1 MNSRLKRPLLL
12 LSAATL
18 VAGCQFAPKYAT
30 PALPVPEKFPT
41 AGAAA
46 AKSAVDIGWRDFF
59 HNTDLQEVIASAL
72 ENNRDLKTAT
82 LRIEEARALFN
93 IQKADQLPSL
103 NASANGA
110 RSRQLTS
117 GPIPNDFSVYQV
129 GVSMTAF
136 ELDLFGRVKNLSS
149 SALSQFFATE
159 EARRSVQIAL
169 VGEVAKAWLSER
181 ALAEQE
187 LLAKRTLQARESS
200 HVLDKKRYDAGLT
213 NALDLRQSDTLVQ
226 TARVAVLSATRQHAQ
241 SINALTLLVGT
252 SVKPLPASV
261 TLSAQN
267 ITTELGADLPSA
279 LLAHRPD
286 IRAAEQ
292 KLRSTQANIA
302 AARAA
307 FFPRISLTA
316 GLGLA
321 STDLSELF
329 SGSARTWTFA
339 PQMTLPIFDAGRNK
353 ANLTLSEVRSNIA
366 VTDYEKTIQVAFREV
381 ADALAARATIAEEVA
396 AQQAVQQSQSERLAL
411 AQARYKNGIANY
423 FEVLDAERELFA
435 AEQQLLQ
442 TRLLRLTNA
451 VDLYRSLGGGLNEAS
466 K

>member
-1 MNSRLKRPLLL
+1 MKSTMKRPLLL

-30 PALPVPEKFPT
+30 PALPVAEIFPT
-41 AGAAA
+41 ADAAA
-46 AKSAVDIGWRDFF
+46 TKSAVDIGWRDFF
-59 HNTDLQEVIASAL
+59 QNPALQETIASAL

-82 LRIEEARALFN
+82 LRIAEARALYN
-93 IQKADQLPSL
+93 IQQADQLPNV
-103 NASANGA
+103 NAVASGTD
-110 RSRQLTS
+110 SRQLLAGST
-117 GPIPNDFSVYQV
+117 PINRTVYQV
-129 GVSMTAF
+129 GVSLASF
-136 ELDLFGRVKNLSS
+136 ELDLFGRVKNLSDA
-149 SALSQFFATE
+149 ALAQFFATE
-159 EARRSVQIAL
+159 EARHAVQVVL

-187 LLAKRTLQARESS
+187 LLTKRTLQARESS
-200 HVLDKKRYDAGLT
+200 HVLVKKRFDAGLT

-226 TARVAVLSATRQHAQ
+226 TARVAVLVATRQHAQ
-241 SINALTLLVGT
+241 SINALTLLVGA
-252 SVKPLPASV
+252 SIKPLPASV

-267 ITTELGADLPSA
+267 ITAEIGADLPSA
-279 LLAHRPD
+279 LITHRPD

-292 KLRSTQANIA
+292 KLRATQANIA
-302 AARAA
+302 AVRAA

-321 STDLSELF
+321 STDLSNLF
-329 SGSARTWTFA
+329 DGSARTWSFA

-396 AQQAVQQSQSERLAL
+396 AQQAVQQSQSERLVL
-411 AQARYKNGIANY
+411 AQARYQNGIANY